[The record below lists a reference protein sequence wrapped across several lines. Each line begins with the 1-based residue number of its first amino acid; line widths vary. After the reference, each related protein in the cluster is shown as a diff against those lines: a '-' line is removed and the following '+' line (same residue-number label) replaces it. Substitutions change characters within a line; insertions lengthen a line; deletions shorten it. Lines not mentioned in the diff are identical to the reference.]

1 MKKYLVNGVEVSYDL
16 YVKQLI
22 DSQQNCPS
30 FKQDYEVNVDNKGD
44 FGNDIKNY
52 VIVGL
57 EQWLYDIK
65 DNTDGFEFNGN
76 LFQMQ

>member
-1 MKKYLVNGVEVSYDL
+1 MKKYLVNGVEVSFDL

-22 DSQQNCPS
+22 ESQQKCPS
-30 FKQDYEVNVDNKGD
+30 FNQDYETNVDNKED
-44 FGNDIKNY
+44 FGNDINNY
-52 VIVGL
+52 VIYGL

-76 LFQMQ
+76 LFQMA